1 MYTNEK
7 AQASES
13 KRPHRVAARN
23 PAREDATASGLLA
36 LQHTAGNAA
45 VLQMLRRSGHTWVQD
60 RHQHT
65 AGCGGD
71 HRQSGPSAAETVQR
85 SAVPDVL
92 RAAGRPLDDRTRTDM
107 EARLGADF
115 SSVRIH
121 DDSTAKASA
130 AEVGARAYTSGDH
143 VVIGDG
149 GADRHTLAHELTHVI
164 QQRQGPVA
172 GTDRGDGLR
181 VSDPADRFER
191 EAEAN
196 AHRAMSGEA
205 PVQRTTAPAA
215 GPAHQGSPVVARM
228 PADGSEGE
236 VAKPWLVFGVDGRSR
251 EQLASAVE
259 AGYRRFD
266 TAESYRNINTVSEV
280 LRGRPR
286 EDYEIL
292 YKFDVRSGEQPA
304 ALRARLKGVA
314 ALFGGRLDSLVIHNL
329 DVERSALAQA
339 WQVLNELK
347 SEHITRQVGLG
358 NVGESHTD
366 LLSELGGVDVV
377 ENSVESVLLSENVEN
392 AIKKSGAH
400 LYYYD
405 VIRTARQMDLDLS
418 SPDDLNG
425 LIYTMAGTFPRK
437 DGSSNA
443 TMITSSGTPGTQASN
458 LANFGGGP
466 DHDDFTGH
474 EEYGAMGKIDSWR
487 KQQSSG
493 QTNDTSFALRGELSQ
508 WLTGLCQGST
518 ADTLRQ
524 SIVDAAK
531 DQGQPVTQAFIE
543 KWLVEEHHVT
553 ADDLSSVRV
562 PSRVGLKR
570 RYIGMP
576 LRDALGALFGV
587 KNCDWKW
594 SIQLVQLLFSDAET
608 WDCALRFGADEIVQE

>member
-13 KRPHRVAARN
+13 KKPHRVAAGN
-23 PAREDATASGLLA
+23 PVREDGASPGLLA
-36 LQHTAGNAA
+36 LQNTAGNAA
-45 VLQMLRRSGHTWVQD
+45 VLQLLRQSGHSWAQD
-60 RHQHT
+60 RHRHS
-65 AGCGGD
+65 AGCGD
-71 HRQSGPSAAETVQR
+71 QRQSGASAAETVQR
-85 SAVPDVL
+85 SAVPEVL
-92 RAAGRPLDDRTRTDM
+92 RASGRPLDDRTRTDM

-115 SSVRIH
+115 SGVRIH
-121 DDSTAKASA
+121 DDSHAKASA

-149 GADRHTLAHELTHVI
+149 GADKHTLAHELTHVI

-172 GTDRGDGLR
+172 GTDRGDGVR
-181 VSDPADRFER
+181 VSDPGDRFER

-205 PVQRTTAPAA
+205 PVQRTTAAAA
-215 GPAHQGSPVVARM
+215 GPAHQGAPVVARM
-228 PADGSEGE
+228 PADGTGSET
-236 VAKPWLVFGVDGRSR
+236 AKPWLVFGVDGRSK
-251 EQLASAVE
+251 EQLVSAVE

-266 TAESYRNINTVSEV
+266 TAESYRNIDTVSEV

-286 EDYEIL
+286 EDYEVL
-292 YKFDVRSGEQPA
+292 YKFDVRSGEGAA
-304 ALRARLKGVA
+304 ALRARLKHVA
-314 ALFGGRLDSLVIHNL
+314 TLFGGRLDSLIIHNL
-329 DVERSALAQA
+329 DGERGALTQA

-347 SEHITRQVGLG
+347 SEHITGQVGLG
-358 NVGESHTD
+358 NIGENHTD
-366 LLSELGGVDVV
+366 LLRELGGVDVV
-377 ENSVESVLLSENVEN
+377 ENSVESVLLSENVEK
-392 AIKKSGAH
+392 AIKESGAH

-405 VIRTARQMDLDLS
+405 VIRTAQQMDLDLT

-425 LIYTMAGTFPRK
+425 LIYTMAGTFPRS
-437 DGSSNA
+437 DGTSNA
-443 TMITSSGTPGTQASN
+443 TMISSSGTARTQTSN

-466 DHDDFTGH
+466 DHEDFTGD
-474 EEYGAMGKIDSWR
+474 EQYGAMGKIDQWR

-493 QTNDTSFALRGELSQ
+493 QTNDTSFALRGELSE
-508 WLTGLCQGST
+508 WLVGLCDGGT

-531 DQGQPVTQAFIE
+531 NEGLPVTQTFIE
-543 KWLVEEHHVT
+543 KWLVDGGHVT
-553 ADDLSSVRV
+553 ADDLGTVRV

-594 SIQLVQLLFSDAET
+594 SIQLVQLLFSDADT

>member
-1 MYTNEK
+1 
-7 AQASES
+7 
-13 KRPHRVAARN
+13 
-23 PAREDATASGLLA
+23 
-36 LQHTAGNAA
+36 
-45 VLQMLRRSGHTWVQD
+45 MLRQSGHAWTQD
-60 RHQHT
+60 QHQHT
-65 AGCGGD
+65 AGCGA
-71 HRQSGPSAAETVQR
+71 HRHSGPSAPETVQR

-92 RAAGRPLDDRTRTDM
+92 RAPGRPLDDATRTDM

-115 SSVRIH
+115 STVRIH
-121 DDSTAKASA
+121 DDSDAKASA

-149 GADRHTLAHELTHVI
+149 GADQHTLAHELTHVI
-164 QQRQGPVA
+164 QQRQGPVS
-172 GTDRGDGLR
+172 GTDRGDGLS

-196 AHRAMSGEA
+196 ARRAMSGEA
-205 PVQRTTAPAA
+205 PVQRAMASDGA
-215 GPAHQGSPVVARM
+215 RAQHGSPVVARM
-228 PADGSEGE
+228 PAEGTEGE
-236 VAKPWLVFGVDGRSR
+236 VAKPWLVFGVDGRSK

-266 TAESYRNINTVSEV
+266 TAESYRNIDTVAEV
-280 LRGRPR
+280 LRARPR

-292 YKFDVRSGEQPA
+292 YKFDVRSGEQEA
-304 ALRARLKGVA
+304 ELRGRLQRVA

-329 DVERSALAQA
+329 DVEKGALTQA
-339 WQVLNELK
+339 WKVLNELK
-347 SEHITRQVGLG
+347 SEHVTGQVGLG
-358 NVGESHTD
+358 NVGENHTD
-366 LLSELGGVDVV
+366 LLGELGGVDVV
-377 ENSVESVLLSENVEN
+377 ENSVESVLLSENVKE

-425 LIYTMAGTFPRK
+425 LIYTMAAMFPRA
-437 DGSSNA
+437 DGTSNS
-443 TMITSSGTPGTQASN
+443 TMISSSGTSGTQAAN
-458 LANFGGGP
+458 LENFGGGP
-466 DHDDFTGH
+466 DHGDFTGD
-474 EEYGAMGKIDSWR
+474 EQYEAMGKIDQWR

-493 QTNDTSFALRGELSQ
+493 QTNDTSFALRPELSK
-508 WLTGLCQGST
+508 WLVGLCQGDT
-518 ADTLRQ
+518 ADNLRQ

-531 DQGQPVTQAFIE
+531 EQGQPMNQAFIE
-543 KWLVEEHHVT
+543 KWLVDERHVT
-553 ADDLSSVRV
+553 AEDLSSVRV

-608 WDCALRFGADEIVQE
+608 WDCALRFGADEIVQA

>member
-1 MYTNEK
+1 MYANEK
-7 AQASES
+7 AEASQS
-13 KRPHRVAARN
+13 RKPHRGAARN
-23 PAREDATASGLLA
+23 PAREGRTSSALLA
-36 LQHTAGNAA
+36 LQNTAGNAA
-45 VLQMLRRSGHTWVQD
+45 VLQMLRRSGHAWTQD
-60 RHQHT
+60 QHQHT
-65 AGCGGD
+65 PGCGVQ
-71 HRQSGPSAAETVQR
+71 RQSGPPAPQAVQR

-92 RAAGRPLDDRTRTDM
+92 RAPGRPLDDGTRADM

-121 DDSTAKASA
+121 DGSDAKASA

-149 GADRHTLAHELTHVI
+149 GADKHTLAHELTHVI
-164 QQRQGPVA
+164 QQRQGPVP

-191 EAEAN
+191 DAEAN
-196 AHRAMSGEA
+196 ARRAMSGQT
-205 PVQRTTAPAA
+205 PVQRATVSDGRRAQ
-215 GPAHQGSPVVARM
+215 QGAPVVARM
-228 PADGSEGE
+228 PAEGTE
-236 VAKPWLVFGVDGRSR
+236 DEAAKPWLVFGVDGRSK

-266 TAESYRNINTVSEV
+266 TAESYRNIDTVAEV

-292 YKFDVRSGEQPA
+292 YKFDVRSGEQA
-304 ALRARLKGVA
+304 AELRGRLKHVA
-314 ALFGGRLDSLVIHNL
+314 ALFGGRLDTLVIHNL
-329 DVERSALAQA
+329 DVDRGALAQA

-347 SEHITRQVGLG
+347 SEHITGQVGLG
-358 NVGESHTD
+358 NVGENHTD
-366 LLSELGGVDVV
+366 LLGELGGVDVV
-377 ENSVESVLLSENVEN
+377 ENSVESVLLSENVEK

-425 LIYTMAGTFPRK
+425 LIYTMAGTFHRT
-437 DGSSNA
+437 DGTSNA
-443 TMITSSGTPGTQASN
+443 TMISSSGSSETQAAN
-458 LANFGGGP
+458 LENFGGGP
-466 DHDDFTGH
+466 DHKDFTGD
-474 EEYGAMGKIDSWR
+474 EQYGAMGKIDQWR

-493 QTNDTSFALRGELSQ
+493 QTNDTTFALRAELSD
-508 WLTGLCQGST
+508 WLVGLCDGDT
-518 ADTLRQ
+518 ANTLRQ

-531 DQGQPVTQAFIE
+531 EQGRPVNQAFIE
-543 KWLVEEHHVT
+543 QWLVDKHHVT
-553 ADDLSSVRV
+553 AEDLASVRV

-608 WDCALRFGADEIVQE
+608 WDYALRFGADEIVQQ

>member
-1 MYTNEK
+1 MYASEK
-7 AQASES
+7 AQASDS
-13 KRPHRVAARN
+13 RKPHRVVARN
-23 PAREDATASGLLA
+23 PAAQGGTSHGLLA
-36 LQHTAGNAA
+36 LQNSAGNAA
-45 VLQMLRRSGHTWVQD
+45 VLQLLRGAGPTGVQD
-60 RHQHT
+60 QHRHT
-65 AGCGGD
+65 AGCGD
-71 HRQSGPSAAETVQR
+71 HGQRASSAAETVQR

-92 RAAGRPLDDRTRTDM
+92 RAPGRPLDDRTRTDM

-115 SSVRIH
+115 SRVRIH
-121 DDSTAKASA
+121 DDSHAKASA

-149 GADRHTLAHELTHVI
+149 GADQHTLAHELTHVI

-205 PVQRTTAPAA
+205 PVQRTVTSSA
-215 GPAHQGSPVVARM
+215 GAAHQGSPVVARM
-228 PADGSEGE
+228 PAEGSEGD
-236 VAKPWLVFGVDGRSR
+236 VAKPWLVFGVDGRSK
-251 EQLASAVE
+251 EQLTSAVE

-266 TAESYRNINTVSEV
+266 TAESYRNIDTVADV
-280 LRGRPR
+280 LRGLPR

-292 YKFDVRSGEQPA
+292 YKFDVRSGEQA
-304 ALRARLKGVA
+304 AELRARLQRVA
-314 ALFGGRLDSLVIHNL
+314 ALFGGRFDQLVIHNV
-329 DVERSALAQA
+329 DGDRGALSQA

-347 SEHITRQVGLG
+347 REHITGQVGLG
-358 NVGESHTD
+358 NIGENHTD

-377 ENSVESVLLSENVEN
+377 ENSVESVLLSENIER
-392 AIKKSGAH
+392 AIKQSGAH

-405 VIRTARQMDLDLS
+405 VMRTAQQMDLDLS

-425 LIYTMAGTFPRK
+425 LIYTMSGTFPQR
-437 DGSSNA
+437 DGTSNA
-443 TMITSSGTPGTQASN
+443 TMISSSGTSRNQASN

-466 DHDDFTGH
+466 DHEDFTGD
-474 EEYGAMGKIDSWR
+474 EQYDAMGKIDTWR

-493 QTNDTSFALRGELSQ
+493 QTNDTSFALREELSQ
-508 WLTGLCQGST
+508 WLVQLCQGGT
-518 ADTLRQ
+518 ADELRQ
-524 SIVDAAK
+524 SIVEAAK
-531 DQGQPVTQAFIE
+531 DQGQTVTQAFIE
-543 KWLVEEHHVT
+543 KWLVDERHVS
-553 ADDLSSVRV
+553 AEDLSSVRV

-608 WDCALRFGADEIVQE
+608 WDLALRFGADEIVQE

>member
-1 MYTNEK
+1 MYANEK
-7 AQASES
+7 AEASTS
-13 KRPHRVAARN
+13 KKPRRDAVRNRARG
-23 PAREDATASGLLA
+23 DGASAGLLG
-36 LQHTAGNAA
+36 LQSAAGNAA
-45 VLQMLRRSGHTWVQD
+45 VLQMLRQSGHAWTQD
-60 RHQHT
+60 QHQHT
-65 AGCGGD
+65 AGCGA
-71 HRQSGPSAAETVQR
+71 HRHSGPSAPETVQR

-92 RAAGRPLDDRTRTDM
+92 RAPGRPLDDATRADM

-115 SSVRIH
+115 STVRIH
-121 DDSTAKASA
+121 DDSDAKSSA

-149 GADRHTLAHELTHVI
+149 GADKHTLAHELTHVI
-164 QQRQGPVA
+164 QQRQGPVS

-196 AHRAMSGEA
+196 ARRAMSGEA
-205 PVQRTTAPAA
+205 PVQRAMASDGA
-215 GPAHQGSPVVARM
+215 RAQQGSPVVARM
-228 PADGSEGE
+228 PAEGTEGE
-236 VAKPWLVFGVDGRSR
+236 VAKPWLVFGVDGRSK

-266 TAESYRNINTVSEV
+266 TAESYRNIDTVAEV
-280 LRGRPR
+280 LRARPR

-292 YKFDVRSGEQPA
+292 YKFDVRSGEQEA
-304 ALRARLKGVA
+304 ELRGRLQRVA

-329 DVERSALAQA
+329 DVEKGALTQA
-339 WQVLNELK
+339 WKVLNELK
-347 SEHITRQVGLG
+347 SEHVTGQVGLG
-358 NVGESHTD
+358 NVGENHTD
-366 LLSELGGVDVV
+366 LLGELGGVDVV
-377 ENSVESVLLSENVEN
+377 ENSVESVLLSENVKE

-425 LIYTMAGTFPRK
+425 LIYTMAAMFPRA
-437 DGSSNA
+437 DGTSNS
-443 TMITSSGTPGTQASN
+443 TMISSSGTSGTQAAN
-458 LANFGGGP
+458 LENFGGGP
-466 DHDDFTGH
+466 DHGDFTGD
-474 EEYGAMGKIDSWR
+474 EQYEAMGKIDQWR

-493 QTNDTSFALRGELSQ
+493 QTNDTSFALRPELSK
-508 WLTGLCQGST
+508 WLVGLCQGDT
-518 ADTLRQ
+518 ADNLRQ

-531 DQGQPVTQAFIE
+531 EQGQPMNQAFIE
-543 KWLVEEHHVT
+543 KWLVDERHVT
-553 ADDLSSVRV
+553 AEDLSSVRV

-608 WDCALRFGADEIVQE
+608 WDCALRFGADEIVQA

>member
-1 MYTNEK
+1 MYANEK
-7 AQASES
+7 AEASES
-13 KRPHRVAARN
+13 KKPHRVAARN
-23 PAREDATASGLLA
+23 PARGDGASSGLLA
-36 LQHTAGNAA
+36 LQNTAGNAA
-45 VLQMLRRSGHTWVQD
+45 VLQMLRRSGHAWTQD
-60 RHQHT
+60 QHQHT
-65 AGCGGD
+65 AGCGVQ
-71 HRQSGPSAAETVQR
+71 RQSGPSARETVQR

-92 RAAGRPLDDRTRTDM
+92 RAPGRPLDDSTRTDM

-121 DDSTAKASA
+121 DDSGAKASA

-143 VVIGDG
+143 VVIGEG
-149 GADRHTLAHELTHVI
+149 GADKHTLAHELTHVI
-164 QQRQGPVA
+164 QQRQGPVS
-172 GTDRGDGLR
+172 GSDRGDGLR

-196 AHRAMSGEA
+196 ARRAMSGEA
-205 PVQRTTAPAA
+205 PVQRAA
-215 GPAHQGSPVVARM
+215 TVSDGGRAQQGSPVVARM
-228 PADGSEGE
+228 LAEGTEGE
-236 VAKPWLVFGVDGRSR
+236 AAKPWLVFGVDGRSK

-266 TAESYRNINTVSEV
+266 TAESYRNIDTVAEV

-292 YKFDVRSGEQPA
+292 YKFDVRSGE
-304 ALRARLKGVA
+304 GVA
-314 ALFGGRLDSLVIHNL
+314 ELRSRLERVAAQFGGRLDSLVIHNL
-329 DVERSALAQA
+329 DVERRALAQA

-347 SEHITRQVGLG
+347 SEHITGQVGLG
-358 NVGESHTD
+358 NVGENHTD
-366 LLSELGGVDVV
+366 LLDELGGVDVV
-377 ENSVESVLLSENVEN
+377 ENSVESVLLSENVER

-425 LIYTMAGTFPRK
+425 LIYTMAGTFHRA
-437 DGSSNA
+437 DGTSNA
-443 TMITSSGTPGTQASN
+443 TMISSSGSSGTQAAN
-458 LANFGGGP
+458 LENFGGGP
-466 DHDDFTGH
+466 DHADFTGD
-474 EEYGAMGKIDSWR
+474 EQYDAMGKIDQWR

-493 QTNDTSFALRGELSQ
+493 QTNDTSFALRAELSG
-508 WLTGLCQGST
+508 WLVGLCDGGT
-518 ADTLRQ
+518 ADTFRQ

-531 DQGQPVTQAFIE
+531 EQGQPVNQAFIE
-543 KWLVEEHHVT
+543 KWLVDEHHVT
-553 ADDLSSVRV
+553 AEDLASVRV

-608 WDCALRFGADEIVQE
+608 WDCALRFGADEIVQQ